1 VVATRHFTQLA
12 LRNEASFEGSPEG
25 SAPREGPRPASWFRR
40 SDLTT
45 FRRSDDLPRPAE
57 RRVSPCRSH
66 PYKCPL
72 PQTLSFDILTNAR
85 GVYPHTS
92 HSGNCSH
99 FATPERPL
107 FQRFLFKCLR
117 TLPSSVSCNP
127 FACHSYEN
135 CRVYTNNSH
144 SGTRPSGLCFLCALS
159 VSALESHSASP
170 KSSNLRTFQRSS
182 SPPVDNQRGAGHNSS
197 SALSSSMAPI
207 IEEGE

>member
-1 VVATRHFTQLA
+1 VIATHH
-12 LRNEASFEGSPEG
+12 
-25 SAPREGPRPASWFRR
+25 PRPFIFFRQRFNVPTCKR
-40 SDLTT
+40 STAFAL
-45 FRRSDDLPRPAE
+45 
-57 RRVSPCRSH
+57 SPYRSH

-85 GVYPHTS
+85 GVYPHAS
-92 HSGNCSH
+92 HSGNRSH

-107 FQRFLFKCLR
+107 FQRFFFKSLR
-117 TLPSSVSCNP
+117 TLPSSVSRKS

-144 SGTRPSGLCFLCALS
+144 SGTRPSGLRCLCALS
-159 VSALESHSASP
+159 VSALHSSSPSP
-170 KSSNLRTFQRSS
+170 KPSNVLRL
-182 SPPVDNQRGAGHNSS
+182 PPVDNQRGAGHNSS